1 MNYRNLLIC
10 LLALATT
17 VTTSSLVTGCSSK
30 GAYASRGSVYHG
42 VGFRGYYH
50 YPWGRRPIYIGGGGG
65 GIGGGGAGEVDPD
78 WGVEP
83 PGEPIAVPLPEMGLP
98 DFGGG
103 MDAGGMDMGGFDW

>member
-10 LLALATT
+10 LLALAST
-17 VTTSSLVTGCSSK
+17 VTVSSLVTGCSGK
-30 GAYASRGSVYHG
+30 GAYAGRGSVYYG

-50 YPWGRRPIYIGGGGG
+50 HPWNRRPIYIGGGGG
-65 GIGGGGAGEVDPD
+65 EGEVDPD

-83 PGEPIAVPLPEMGLP
+83 PGEPIAVPLPEMGAP

-103 MDAGGMDMGGFDW
+103 MDAGGMDMDMGGFDW